1 MARNPETY
9 AASDLFETGLGE
21 VVVCR
26 FKNDG
31 RVEAGIFLVDVF
43 CLGVKNA
50 FFTVFPSEEA
60 FREAVLVHSLAEA
73 EARPGS
79 WGRKLIEEAVNYA
92 KSLGISPHS
101 DYKKGAK
108 VFGGIQAG
116 ECDEEFVFGREG
128 RPLFIQGPD
137 DDPATCER
145 IHTALRIRLGE
156 DGYDF
161 ERDLEEEEENG
172 TILALDSSAEG
183 TKPREELVAFAEEF
197 LDEAEDNFDDVV
209 YGGPAE
215 GQIAAALLQAALE
228 FHKTGVEEGL
238 DDLTLEQALNYMVA
252 IYNMQHLPS
261 SDRETALRELPG
273 EIREDLIATL
283 QDQPK
288 AENPLLILGHR
299 FLEAGPSDP
308 ARLFLLVQPL

>member
-9 AASDLFETGLGE
+9 AAPDLFETGLGE
-21 VVVCR
+21 VAVCR

-50 FFTVFPSEEA
+50 FFTVFPNEEE
-60 FREAVLVHSLAEA
+60 FREMVLVENLAGA

-79 WGRKLIEEAVNYA
+79 WGRKLVESAVSYA
-92 KSLGISPHS
+92 KSLGISPHA

-108 VFGGIQAG
+108 VFGGIQAE
-116 ECDEEFVFGREG
+116 ECGEEFVFGREG
-128 RPLFIQGPD
+128 RPFFIQGPD

-161 ERDLEEEEENG
+161 ERAPEENLL
-172 TILALDSSAEG
+172 LALDSGAEHG
-183 TKPREELVAFAEEF
+183 ELHEELVAFAEEF
-197 LDEAEDNFDDVV
+197 LDETDDEFDDVV

-215 GQIAAALLQAALE
+215 GQIAAAMLQAALE
-228 FHKTGVEEGL
+228 FFKTGVAEGL
-238 DDLTLEQALNYMVA
+238 SDLTFEQALNYLVA
-252 IYNMQHLPS
+252 IYNMRHLPPE
-261 SDRETALRELPG
+261 DRDAALQDLPQ
-273 EIREDLIATL
+273 EIRDGLAATL
-283 QDQPK
+283 QEQPE
-288 AENPLLILGHR
+288 AESPLLILDAR
-299 FLEAGPSDP
+299 SLPAGSADP
-308 ARLFLLVQPL
+308 TRLFLLVQSL

>member
-9 AASDLFETGLGE
+9 AAPDLFEIGLGE

-31 RVEAGIFLVDVF
+31 RVEAGIFLVDIF

-50 FFTVFPSEEA
+50 FFDVFPSEET
-60 FREAVLVHSLAEA
+60 FRNTVLVGSLAEA
-73 EARPGS
+73 PVRPGA
-79 WGRKLIEEAVNYA
+79 WGRKLIEGAVNYA

-128 RPLFIQGPD
+128 RPFFIQGPD

-161 ERDLEEEEENG
+161 EMAPEEEDG
-172 TILALDSSAEG
+172 TIFALDSAAQS
-183 TKPREELVAFAEEF
+183 TYSIPSWSRLPKTFWKNTRISSPMWCTVA
-197 LDEAEDNFDDVV
+197 L
-209 YGGPAE
+209 G
-215 GQIAAALLQAALE
+215 
-228 FHKTGVEEGL
+228 K
-238 DDLTLEQALNYMVA
+238 
-252 IYNMQHLPS
+252 LPS
-261 SDRETALRELPG
+261 RKPSSNPPANFTRPATKKACPASRS
-273 EIREDLIATL
+273 IRPSTIWWPCLI
-283 QDQPK
+283 
-288 AENPLLILGHR
+288 
-299 FLEAGPSDP
+299 
-308 ARLFLLVQPL
+308 

>member
-9 AASDLFETGLGE
+9 AAPDLFETGLGE
-21 VVVCR
+21 VAVCR

-50 FFTVFPSEEA
+50 FFNVFPSEEE
-60 FREAVLVHSLAEA
+60 FRETVLTDNLAQA

-79 WGRKLIEEAVNYA
+79 WGRKLIEDAVNYA

-161 ERDLEEEEENG
+161 EIAEEDG
-172 TILALDSSAEG
+172 TIIALDSGAEG
-183 TKPREELVAFAEEF
+183 TEPHEELVAFAEEF
-197 LDEAEDNFDDVV
+197 LDEAEDHFDDTV

-228 FHKTGVEEGL
+228 FHKTGVAEGL
-238 DDLTLEQALNYMVA
+238 ADLSLDQALNYLVT
-252 IYNMQHLPS
+252 IYNMKHLPEE
-261 SDRETALRELPG
+261 DRDTALQELPE
-273 EIREDLIATL
+273 EIREGLAATL
-283 QDQPK
+283 QDQPQ
-288 AENPLLILGHR
+288 AENPLLILDYR

-308 ARLFLLVQPL
+308 ARLFLLVQPLG